1 MNLKLKNGTESM
13 TTAKYEVLNALEL
26 KKQLFS
32 GNNEPLMGG
41 GGSLLRGILTSGRDF
56 SLSPK

>member
-41 GGSLLRGILTSGRDF
+41 GSLLRGILTSGRDF

>member
-32 GNNEPLMGG
+32 GDNEPLMGG
-41 GGSLLRGILTSGRDF
+41 GGESTKGNFD
-56 SLSPK
+56 

>member
-41 GGSLLRGILTSGRDF
+41 GESTKGNFD
-56 SLSPK
+56 